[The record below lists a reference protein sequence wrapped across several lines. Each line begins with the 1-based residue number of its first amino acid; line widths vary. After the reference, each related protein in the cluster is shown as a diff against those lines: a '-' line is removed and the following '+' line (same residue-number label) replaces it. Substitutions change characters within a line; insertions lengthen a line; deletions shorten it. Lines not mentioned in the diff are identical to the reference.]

1 MMFSCQ
7 DEHEQ
12 REHKRK
18 EAHTFAAGRTADCIG
33 NELIGHFGRRL
44 DAARHKTAL
53 GCAANKEC
61 GDHRHGGNHV
71 GCGIGECDLGI
82 ANLCDRKQI
91 DDLELMDG
99 IDCHGR

>member
-1 MMFSCQ
+1 MKSVNTNGKKCMPS
-7 DEHEQ
+7 
-12 REHKRK
+12 
-18 EAHTFAAGRTADCIG
+18 AAGRTADCLG
-33 NELIGHFGRRL
+33 HEFIGHFGRRL

-71 GCGIGECDLGI
+71 GCGIGEAISVLPIFAIGK
-82 ANLCDRKQI
+82 RF